1 MMTNS
6 DKDKKVHSSDITK
19 MAFNQGAL
27 GMEFSWNY
35 ERQMHIAFGMMMNK
49 ILTKVYADDTEGYK
63 EALNRHVE
71 FFNITPQL
79 APFVG
84 GIVASMEEMKA
95 RGEIDG
101 EAIASIKTALM
112 GPLSGI
118 GDSVFVGCLRIIAV
132 GIGISLAQSGNLFG
146 PILYFLLYNIPAFL
160 VRYYGAHLGYNIGFK
175 YLQKMQ
181 ENGMMN
187 KLLAAAS
194 ILGVMVIGCMSK
206 DMVWTTIHVE
216 LSKVGEEV
224 TTLQSILDGIM
235 PGLIGLSGT
244 WIYFWL
250 LKKKVNPILLILGTM
265 VVGVIGAYF
274 GFLAG

>member
-1 MMTNS
+1 MKTFS
-6 DKDKKVHSSDITK
+6 QKITKKDITH

-35 ERQMHIAFGMMMNK
+35 ERQMHIAFAMMMNK
-49 ILTKVYADDTEGYK
+49 VLKKIYANDEEGYK
-63 EALNRHVE
+63 DALIRHVE

-84 GIVASMEEMKA
+84 GIIASMEEMKV

-118 GDSVFVGCLRIIAV
+118 GDSIFIGCLRVIAV
-132 GIGISLAQSGNLFG
+132 GIGISFAQSGNIIG
-146 PILYFLLYNIPAFL
+146 PILYFLLYNIPSFL
-160 VRYYGAHLGYNIGFK
+160 VRYYGVHFGYDIGFK

-181 ENGMMN
+181 VNGMMD
-187 KLLAAAS
+187 KVLAAAS
-194 ILGVMVIGCMSK
+194 ILGVMVIGSMSK
-206 DMVWTTIHVE
+206 DMVWTTINIE

-224 TTLQSILDGIM
+224 TTLQSIFDGIM
-235 PGLIGLSGT
+235 PGLIGLGGT
-244 WIYFWL
+244 WMFYWF
-250 LKKKVNPILLILGTM
+250 LKKKIHPVRLIFGTM
-265 VVGVIGAYF
+265 VVGIIGAYF
-274 GFLAG
+274 GVLAG